1 MNRHQIAMIVV
12 MAVTVIA
19 LRALPMVV
27 FGRRKR
33 IPALL
38 NYLGQV
44 LTAGAIAM
52 LVVYSLYGELNY
64 MQQGLERLWSMLI
77 ASALT
82 VVLQLFFRNPLVSI
96 LGGTACFMIL
106 IQRIFV

>member
-1 MNRHQIAMIVV
+1 MNSHQTAMIIV
-12 MAVTVIA
+12 MALTVIA
-19 LRALPMVV
+19 LRALPMVI
-27 FGRRKR
+27 FGRQKH
-33 IPALL
+33 IPPLL

-64 MQQGLERLWSMLI
+64 MQNGLKQLWSVLI

-82 VVLQLFFRNPLVSI
+82 VILQLFFRNPLLSI
-96 LGGTACFMIL
+96 LGGTGCFMLL
-106 IQRIFV
+106 IQRVFV

>member
-27 FGRRKR
+27 FGRQKR

-38 NYLGQV
+38 NYLGQE

-52 LVVYSLYGELNY
+52 LVVYSLYGELNH

>member
-27 FGRRKR
+27 FGRQKR

-52 LVVYSLYGELNY
+52 LVIYSLYGELDY
-64 MQQGLERLWSMLI
+64 LQVGFGRLGSVLI

-82 VVLQLFFRNPLVSI
+82 VILQLCFRNPLVSI
-96 LGGTACFMIL
+96 LGGTGCFMIL

>member
-1 MNRHQIAMIVV
+1 MNSHQIAMIVV

-19 LRALPMVV
+19 LRALPVLI
-27 FGRRKR
+27 FGRQKR

-64 MQQGLERLWSMLI
+64 AQNGLERLWSVLI

-82 VVLQLFFRNPLVSI
+82 VALQLFFRNPLLSI
-96 LGGTACFMIL
+96 LGGTGCFMLL